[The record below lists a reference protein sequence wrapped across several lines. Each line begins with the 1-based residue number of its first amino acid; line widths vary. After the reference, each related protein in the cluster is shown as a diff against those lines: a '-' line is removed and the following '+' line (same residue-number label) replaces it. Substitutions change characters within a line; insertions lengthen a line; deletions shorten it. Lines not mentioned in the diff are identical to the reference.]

1 MDRNLSLYLWR
12 LRTRESLLNKKS
24 VDGDLQRQLYGLKR
38 SARMAFLKQP
48 ENKQSGLCRS
58 VFSGRPIVER
68 TLLIPYILALLY

>member
-48 ENKQSGLCRS
+48 GNKQNGLCRS
-58 VFSGRPIVER
+58 GFSGRPIVER